1 MRQFMAFFVKLV
13 LGLFAVLVVVVAG
26 LVVWDSIS
34 EEEEPPG
41 RTALQSL
48 TDLNEFHAV
57 SGYYE
62 TVVLLEENPDSRLP
76 DFLTGD
82 RLVYIGKGSV
92 DVVVDF
98 SELDEDAITTSQDRT
113 TATLRLPAPTLGK
126 PVLDLEESEIFSH
139 EQGVITKF
147 QGSDLERE
155 AQKKALRQITDA
167 ASTENRLVEQAET
180 NTAAMLED
188 LLGGLGYTDVTVSW
202 QE

>member
-1 MRQFMAFFVKLV
+1 MRQFLTFLVKLF
-13 LGLFAVLVVVVAG
+13 LGLFALLVVGVAG
-26 LVVWDSIS
+26 LVVWNSIT
-34 EEEEPPG
+34 EEDGPPG

-62 TVVLLEENPDSRLP
+62 TVVLLEENPDSRIP

-98 SELDEDAITTSQDRT
+98 SDLDGEAITTSEDRT
-113 TATLRLPAPTLGK
+113 TATVRLPTPTLGK
-126 PVLDLEESEIFSH
+126 PALDLEASEIFSH
-139 EQGVITKF
+139 EEGVITKF
-147 QGSDLERE
+147 NGSDLERK
-155 AQKKALRQITDA
+155 AQIKALDQITDA
-167 ASTENRLVEQAET
+167 AAAEDRLVDHAKK
-180 NTAAMLED
+180 NTTAMLED
-188 LLGGLGYTDVTVSW
+188 LLGGLGYTDVTIAW